1 MEIAGVTEVG
11 QLTALVRSRAQA
23 EAGEWEAMVAYRD
36 AELARI
42 DAIASPLRRLAE
54 RAGVV
59 LDIAQASGL
68 SEAQVHTRL
77 AVADR
82 VRERA
87 PHAWLAFQAGRIDA
101 ARVREISSTLDR
113 LEREESWLRLDGSVI
128 AYATGHTVAEL
139 RIWLKRFVLRVEEDL
154 QRERAEKARE
164 DRHVEVVHVEDSMA
178 WLNAYLPSHVA
189 AAIQKR
195 LVREAKALGA
205 ADPRTKPQRMA
216 DLLASWTTTSEST
229 ETTLVADVAVTI
241 EADVLTGLKNGFAAS
256 ADGSWA
262 VPASWILDEALTGT
276 AFWHKIL
283 IDPISDD
290 ILAHQYVGRFAPELL
305 AKAIQFRDGICRAPG
320 CRIPAE
326 RCDLDH
332 REPWPSGATTAENV
346 WALCRRH
353 HTLKGHR
360 VLQWVLPS
368 GHTAPAGAAEHRIRP
383 TEASPAEHR
392 LARTLVTRPRR

>member
-1 MEIAGVTEVG
+1 MDIAGVTEVG

-23 EAGEWEAMVAYRD
+23 EAGEWEAMVAFRD
-36 AELARI
+36 AEQARI
-42 DAIASPLRRLAE
+42 DALESPLRRLAE

-59 LDIAQASGL
+59 LEIAQSMGL
-68 SEAQVHTRL
+68 SEAQVHHRL

-101 ARVREISSTLDR
+101 ARVREVASALDR
-113 LEREESWLRLDGSVI
+113 LERAESWLRLDGSVI
-128 AYATGHTVAEL
+128 AYATTHTVAEL
-139 RIWLKRFVLRVEEDL
+139 RVWLKRFVLRVEADL
-154 QRERAEKARE
+154 ALERSEKARK

-178 WLNAYLPSHVA
+178 WINAYLPSHVA

-205 ADPRTKPQRMA
+205 DDPRTKPQRMA

-229 ETTLVADVAVTI
+229 ETTLVSDIAVTI
-241 EADVLTGLKNGFAAS
+241 EADVLTGLRDGFAAS

-276 AFWHKIL
+276 AFWHRIL
-283 IDPISDD
+283 IDPISED
-290 ILAHQYVGRFAPELL
+290 ILAHQYVGRFAPQLL
-305 AKAIQFRDGICRAPG
+305 AKAIQFRDGVCRAPG
-320 CRIPAE
+320 CRVPAE
-326 RCDLDH
+326 HCDLDH
-332 REPWPSGATTAENV
+332 REPWPTGATTAENV
-346 WALCRRH
+346 WVLCRRH
-353 HTLKGHR
+353 HAMKGHQ

-368 GHTAPAGAAEHRIRP
+368 GQAVAAGSTEHRP
-383 TEASPAEHR
+383 KTAEASPAEHR
-392 LARTLVTRPRR
+392 LAHLVVHHPPR